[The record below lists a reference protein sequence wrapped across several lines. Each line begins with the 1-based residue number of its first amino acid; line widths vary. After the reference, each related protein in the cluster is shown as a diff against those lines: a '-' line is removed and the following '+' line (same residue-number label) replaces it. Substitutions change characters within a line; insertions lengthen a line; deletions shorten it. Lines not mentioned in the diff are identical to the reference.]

1 MKILNFGS
9 CNIDYVYQLE
19 HIVTDGET
27 EQSVQMD
34 IFPGGK
40 GLNQSVAAA
49 RAGAPVYHAAVI
61 GTDGGFLAEILKSNG
76 ADVSLIKTADVKNG
90 HAVIQVNSQGENAII
105 VYPGTNHLI
114 DKTYVDAVLS
124 HFESGD
130 LIMLQNEI
138 SEIKYIINRAHSRG
152 MRVVLNP
159 SPISEN
165 LENLKLSEISYLIMN
180 ELEAKRLLGG
190 ESAEQCLEL
199 AKEKIPKT
207 AVVITLGKRGAVY
220 QSGDKKVYQSAFKA
234 QAVDT
239 TAAGDTFAGY
249 FAAGLCRNEPIESIL
264 KTASAASAIAV
275 SRHGAAPSIPT
286 LSEVKAA
293 MPEMT
298 ERPGNAEDAE
308 RLKKIA
314 DYVSGNLK
322 EATLGGLSAELNYSY
337 YAAGNLVRRLTGMSF
352 TEYAQQQRLEAALH
366 MLLSSSMPISEIAAA
381 VGYENDSFFRR
392 KFKEKYN
399 VTPKKCRMRKEFESE
414 KD

>member
-27 EQSVQMD
+27 EQSVQMN

-105 VYPGTNHLI
+105 VYPGTNHHI

-159 SPISEN
+159 SPIRN
-165 LENLKLSEISYLIMN
+165 F
-180 ELEAKRLLGG
+180 
-190 ESAEQCLEL
+190 
-199 AKEKIPKT
+199 IP
-207 AVVITLGKRGAVY
+207 Y
-220 QSGDKKVYQSAFKA
+220 Y
-234 QAVDT
+234 
-239 TAAGDTFAGY
+239 
-249 FAAGLCRNEPIESIL
+249 
-264 KTASAASAIAV
+264 
-275 SRHGAAPSIPT
+275 
-286 LSEVKAA
+286 
-293 MPEMT
+293 
-298 ERPGNAEDAE
+298 ERA
-308 RLKKIA
+308 
-314 DYVSGNLK
+314 
-322 EATLGGLSAELNYSY
+322 
-337 YAAGNLVRRLTGMSF
+337 
-352 TEYAQQQRLEAALH
+352 
-366 MLLSSSMPISEIAAA
+366 
-381 VGYENDSFFRR
+381 
-392 KFKEKYN
+392 
-399 VTPKKCRMRKEFESE
+399 
-414 KD
+414 